1 MALNELNTVEHLDV
15 ASIIVDR
22 RLRPTSE
29 AGVESLMQGIAEAG
43 RFYTRILVRRKPG
56 GDFLIDG
63 AHRLE
68 AVKRL
73 GWRTIPCVV
82 VTCDDAMADFLET
95 EANLNRADLT
105 PLDLAVF
112 LSSWRR
118 VYQKMHPETKQGH
131 AGAAGRWLKETNS
144 SLASIIADAR
154 GVTPRH
160 VARIMA
166 AGDALGP
173 DEVAKL
179 RSAPKPIKMKDLEQ
193 ISKIGDAPTRYD
205 VVAALAEGRAKT
217 AAQAIAARRA
227 PTPQP
232 DPVDAAYTA
241 LCKAWDRAPL
251 AARKRFV
258 VRLPK
263 DLSKP
268 LPNPKGGDA

>member
-29 AGVESLMQGIAEAG
+29 AAVESLMQGIEEAG

-73 GWRTIPCVV
+73 GWRTIPSVV

-118 VYQKMHPETKQGH
+118 VYQKMRPETKQGH
-131 AGAAGRWLKETNS
+131 AGAAGRWLKANNS

-154 GVTPRH
+154 GITPRQ
-160 VARIMA
+160 VQKIMA

-173 DEVAKL
+173 DEVIKL
-179 RSAPKPIKMKDLEQ
+179 RNAPKPLKLNDLQ
-193 ISKIGDAPTRYD
+193 AISRIGDTVTRYD
-205 VVAALAEGRAKT
+205 VVDALAEGRAKT
-217 AAQAIAARRA
+217 AAQAIAARKA
-227 PTPQP
+227 PAAQP

-258 VRLPK
+258 ARLPK
-263 DLSKP
+263 DLAKS
-268 LPNPKGGDA
+268 LPKGGAA